1 MKVQFSFP
9 NGYNSDITNARENG
23 EFEAWVNAKFGKRI
37 RDLISDDFT
46 LEISDAY
53 FIVNFTYEDDAFAF
67 LRIFGGRAVE

>member
-37 RDLISDDFT
+37 RDLISDDFK
-46 LEISDAY
+46 LEITDTY
-53 FIVNFTYEDDAFAF
+53 FIAGFTYEDDGIAF
-67 LRIFGGRAVE
+67 LKTFGGRAVE